1 MKAITDYVKFND
13 KNLQKKYEKKR
24 MPMATLYEAYFD
36 GDIDIPGD
44 IYDFLADRNL
54 FTSYDLTAKHF
65 QWAATNLLPEV
76 LIHSQEQDKRIVRE
90 HYDRGNDFFGWFLGE
105 PMVYTSGFYK
115 TEDETLEQCQ
125 ANKLNLVCQKLQ
137 LKPGDTLLDIGCGWG
152 TLAAH
157 AAKYYGVKSV
167 GITIAKEQTAYGNQ
181 RIADW
186 GVSDSAEVL
195 CMDYRD
201 IPKLGRKFDKIVS
214 LEMVEHVGVKNL
226 NGYYS
231 LIYDLLE
238 DEGQALIQ
246 WTGLRKGQ
254 QRNPTGLDF
263 GTEDLIWGLFMNKYI
278 FPGADASLALS
289 PMLKY
294 MERANFEISTVENI
308 SIHYSLTIKAWHDN
322 WLANEADIKAKYGE
336 RWFRIYHFFLAW
348 SVLIAAQGNAACFQ
362 VIMNKNLD
370 QFDRHRWVGQNILGE
385 RSLAEFL
392 APDNFKNTKK
402 KKTTK
407 KKTKKKLTA
416 AAE

>member
-13 KNLQKKYEKKR
+13 KDLQKKYGKKR
-24 MPMATLYEAYFD
+24 IPMATLYEAYFD
-36 GDIDIPGD
+36 GDIDIDGD
-44 IYDFLADRNL
+44 IYEFLAQRDM
-54 FTSYDLTAKHF
+54 FTSYSLTAKHF
-65 QWAATNLLPEV
+65 QWAATNLIPEV

-90 HYDRGNDFFGWFLGE
+90 HYDRGNDFFNWFLGE
-105 PMVYTSGFYK
+105 PMVYTSGFYTK
-115 TEDETLEQCQ
+115 DGETLEECQ

-157 AAKYYGVKSV
+157 AAKYYGVKST
-167 GITIAKEQTAYGNQ
+167 GITIAKEQTKFGND
-181 RIADW
+181 RIKEW
-186 GVSDSAEVL
+186 GVEDSAEIL

-238 DEGQALIQ
+238 DDGQSLIQ

-254 QRNPTGLDF
+254 QRGNPIGLDF

-278 FPGADASLALS
+278 FPGADASLACS

-294 MERANFEISTVENI
+294 MENANFEIATVENI
-308 SIHYSLTIKAWHDN
+308 SIHYALTIKAWHDN
-322 WLANEADIKAKYGE
+322 WLENEDDIKAKYGE
-336 RWFRIYHFFLAW
+336 RWFRMYHFFLAW
-348 SVLIAAQGNAACFQ
+348 SVLIAEQGSAACFQ

-370 QFDRHRWVGQNILGE
+370 QFDRTRWIGQNILGE

-392 APDNFKNTKK
+392 SPEK

-407 KKTKKKLTA
+407 KKKTSKRA
-416 AAE
+416 S